1 MSDLPLHLVIQGPG
15 VTEATAD
22 TLRDL
27 SSAQGIEVLGEQAF
41 RLLDA
46 QHHTE
51 VAEYCRAR
59 RIDYGYVPATAK
71 LADFRLLAM
80 DMDSTLITIECID
93 ELADMARMKAKVSSV
108 TAAAMRGEI
117 HFAESLR
124 RRVAL
129 LEGLPVAALEH
140 VYQERLHLSPGAE
153 ALLTRASA
161 LGIKT
166 LLVSGGFTYFVDR
179 LKTRLKLDYTRSNVL
194 EVRDGKLTG
203 RVLGHIF
210 DEQGKVA
217 ALRETCAELGIAT
230 EQAIVLGDGANDLP
244 MMTAAGVSIAY
255 HAKPIVRQQA
265 TYALNHCG
273 LDGVL
278 NLFP

>member
-1 MSDLPLHLVIQGPG
+1 MKSQPLHLVIQGPG
-15 VTEATAD
+15 VNETTVDA
-22 TLRDL
+22 LRRL
-27 SSAQGIEVLGEQAF
+27 SSAQDIEALDAQAF

-46 QHHTE
+46 QHHAE

-59 RIDYGYVPATAK
+59 RIDHGYVPATAK
-71 LADFRLLAM
+71 LANFRLLAM

-93 ELADMARMKAKVSSV
+93 ELADMARMRAKVSSV

-153 ALLTRASA
+153 TLLAHART
-161 LGIKT
+161 LGIRT

-179 LKTRLKLDYTRSNVL
+179 LKARLKLDYTRSNVL

-210 DEQGKVA
+210 DAQGKLS
-217 ALRETCAELGIAT
+217 ALHETCAELGIAA
-230 EQAIVLGDGANDLP
+230 EQAMVLGDGANDLP

-255 HAKPIVRQQA
+255 HAKPVVRQQA